1 MQTKFL
7 ALVRRPL
14 ILVLAAGVALTGA
27 FVLGQAQAQEAEAFR
42 LDSPTLLYVQIRP
55 NMTRDYEVV
64 VGKLKE
70 ALQKTDNAALR
81 QAARGWKVF
90 RSDAQAN
97 GNTLYVHVID
107 PPAPNA
113 DYTVM
118 QILYDAFPEERT
130 ALYEQYR
137 DAFVGQSAVK
147 LTLVSALGQ

>member
-1 MQTKFL
+1 MRIKFL
-7 ALVRRPL
+7 AAVRRP
-14 ILVLAAGVALTGA
+14 VVVGLAIGVALTGA
-27 FVLGQAQAQEAEAFR
+27 FFLGQVRAQEAEAFR
-42 LDSPTLLYVQIRP
+42 LNSPTLLYVQIRP
-55 NMTRDYEVV
+55 NMTRDYEAV

-70 ALQKTDNAALR
+70 ALQNTDDTNLR
-81 QAARGWKVF
+81 QAAQSWKVF

-118 QILYDAFPEERT
+118 QILYDAFPDERT

-147 LTLVSALGQ
+147 LSLVADLGQ